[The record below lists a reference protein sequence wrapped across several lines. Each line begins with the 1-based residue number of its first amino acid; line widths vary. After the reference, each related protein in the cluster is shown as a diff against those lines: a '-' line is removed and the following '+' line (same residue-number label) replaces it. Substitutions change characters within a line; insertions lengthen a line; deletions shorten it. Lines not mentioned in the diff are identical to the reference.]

1 MSDPI
6 LALLIE
12 TARPEIERFVRE
24 LVEHE
29 LAAVAVPELDV
40 WMTTTEA
47 AHYLRLSPEALRAR
61 VRRGS
66 IPAHRDEHRWLFHRD
81 ELDDHLRHRD
91 QDGRYSAARQQLV
104 APATAVTVR
113 GRDLKE

>member
-61 VRRGS
+61 VRRGLRSLPTVTSTAGSS
-66 IPAHRDEHRWLFHRD
+66 IATNSTITFGTATRT
-81 ELDDHLRHRD
+81 
-91 QDGRYSAARQQLV
+91 AATL
-104 APATAVTVR
+104 PP
-113 GRDLKE
+113 DNN